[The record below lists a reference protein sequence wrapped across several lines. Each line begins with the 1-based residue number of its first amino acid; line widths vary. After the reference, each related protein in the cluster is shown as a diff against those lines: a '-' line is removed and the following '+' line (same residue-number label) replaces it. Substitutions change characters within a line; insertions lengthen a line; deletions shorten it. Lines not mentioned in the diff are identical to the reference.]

1 MDNVFDILATLDT
14 MPEIRNTPLIDLYP
28 LVHTDDK
35 TPVIEIQPDLE
46 NGPWIAGGA
55 ALQWYQG
62 LPVGKSDIDI
72 FCSSAKQAEQVLTRL
87 RKNSSHYVR
96 YNTDNAVS
104 LEWSGWDLQVIKRRY
119 YSNIQEVIDSFDITV
134 CQIATTGTDWVMNS
148 NTAKDIRERNLRF
161 THPLHPDSI
170 KRLTKYWIYG
180 YRPVE
185 GTIDEIINDPI
196 TKWSFNPMEDYV
208 NALGT

>member
-1 MDNVFDILATLDT
+1 MNNSFNPFMIQ
-14 MPEIRNTPLIDLYP
+14 EIDVADPTPLTDLYP
-28 LVHTDDK
+28 VVNNADK
-35 TPVIEIQPDLE
+35 KPVIEIQPDLE

-72 FCSSAKQAEQVLTRL
+72 FCASEKQADEVLKRL
-87 RKNSSHYVR
+87 RRDSSHYVR
-96 YNTDNAVS
+96 YNTKNAVS
-104 LEWSGWDLQVIKRRY
+104 LEWNNWDLQVIKRRY

-134 CQIATTGTDWVMNS
+134 CQIATTGSDWVMNS

-185 GTIDEIINDPI
+185 GTIDAILNDPV

-208 NALGT
+208 DALGT